1 MKGHKN
7 NVKDFGMKYAGI
19 LDHQNKAFLTKYDDV
34 TVVETSLLII
44 TVISY
49 IVPKRFELLNPLNTM
64 LEDNL

>member
-1 MKGHKN
+1 
-7 NVKDFGMKYAGI
+7 MKYAGI